1 MRITTVLAYTLL
13 SLTLLGCSGI
23 EIEPAGIEA
32 FAAGNY
38 KYYSW
43 RTDPLPNETRSSDP
57 VYAIDPVVRREL
69 DANLGRKGYVLDP
82 ERAQFTV
89 DYIFAAGMLQGEQ
102 SGWAS
107 NISHRPSVTPNRQ
120 VDQASI
126 DNAIA
131 LGGVKETNNITLQF
145 NDRTS
150 NKEVWQVTLSRIVEN
165 ANTTDRSKIDETLKK
180 YMERALESVPPAPPS

>member
-1 MRITTVLAYTLL
+1 MRITQILAYTIL
-13 SLTLLGCSGI
+13 SLTLVACSGI

-38 KYYSW
+38 RYYSW

-57 VYAIDPVVRREL
+57 VYAIDPIVRREVN
-69 DANLGRKGYVLDP
+69 ANLQRKGYALDP

-89 DYIFAAGMLQGEQ
+89 DYIFAPGMLQGER
-102 SGWAS
+102 SDWAS
-107 NISHRPSVTPNRQ
+107 NVNPTPSVTPNRQ
-120 VDQASI
+120 VDQASV

-145 NDRTS
+145 NDKKS
-150 NKEVWQVTLSRIVEN
+150 NKEVWQVTLSKIVEN
-165 ANTTDRSKIDETLKK
+165 ANVTDASSIDEAFVK
-180 YMERALESVPPAPPS
+180 YMERALESVPQAPAS